1 MKEWI
6 FQLTASRRGWPKNAY
21 SCTGYG
27 YFNSQPHEEAD
38 AEDREADIPDLIS
51 THSLTKR
58 LTDEQVTYFD
68 SLAFQLTASRRGWQ
82 LSVQKF
88 LDNLGI
94 STHSLTKRLTMKTD
108 VLYRSLDISTHSL
121 TKRLTELIFISM
133 DTDAFQLTASRR
145 GWHWWIQNQRNFI
158 YFNSQPHEEADGFW
172 WFSTDTKIIFQLTA
186 SRRGWRNSTL
196 QSGQIDVFQLTA
208 SRRGWRKKEWQH
220 GEIQCISTH
229 SLTKRLT
236 GGRKTPPW
244 TRNIST
250 HSLTKRLTAF
260 WTTWQLDHRHFNS
273 QPHEEAD
280 WGLENPVAADD
291 ISTHSLTKRLTEIAW
306 TWLIMLSF
314 QLTASRRGWP
324 PGAVISPIVLNF
336 NSQPHE
342 EADDAT
348 TGAFITPDGFQLTA
362 SRRGWRS
369 RKWGGTNEQNYFNS
383 QPHEEAD
390 RTCEFRWT
398 CAEYFNSQPH
408 EEADGI
414 SFPGTLRPILFQLTA
429 SRRGWRHRLFY
440 LWLWAFI
447 STHSL
452 TKRLTQHHSQHLPH
466 QRLFQLTASRR
477 GWQPDQ

>member
-208 SRRGWRKKEWQH
+208 SRRGWRKKAWQH

-291 ISTHSLTKRLTEIAW
+291 ISTHSLTKRLTI
-306 TWLIMLSF
+306 
-314 QLTASRRGWP
+314 
-324 PGAVISPIVLNF
+324 
-336 NSQPHE
+336 
-342 EADDAT
+342 T
-348 TGAFITPDGFQLTA
+348 TKFTRPLKEFQLTA
-362 SRRGWRS
+362 SRRGWRKS
-369 RKWGGTNEQNYFNS
+369 PGPGSSCFHFNS

-390 RTCEFRWT
+390 LLGR
-398 CAEYFNSQPH
+398 
-408 EEADGI
+408 
-414 SFPGTLRPILFQLTA
+414 SFLRLCL
-429 SRRGWRHRLFY
+429 
-440 LWLWAFI
+440 I

-452 TKRLTQHHSQHLPH
+452 TKRLTTQPPAHLLRQTDFNSQPHEEADVAESEAVPMNKIISTHSLTK
-466 QRLFQLTASRR
+466 RLTEPVNLGEPVLNISTHSLTKRLTA
-477 GWQPDQ
+477 